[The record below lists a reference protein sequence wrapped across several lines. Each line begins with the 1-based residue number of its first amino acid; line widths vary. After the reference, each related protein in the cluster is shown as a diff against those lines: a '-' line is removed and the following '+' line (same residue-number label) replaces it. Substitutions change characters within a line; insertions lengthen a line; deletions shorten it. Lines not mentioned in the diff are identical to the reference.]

1 MKRKFPKA
9 PFAALLALSVAAM
22 STTALAASSSELSGK
37 WYESA
42 MTTWME
48 HGIIKGYEDGS
59 VQPERSI
66 TRGEMAVMLDRIMDY
81 QSKAKN
87 SYTDLSTDNYS
98 TDAILG
104 ASAAGVLKGYDD
116 GTVRPNEKITREQA
130 AVMLSRVMKLD
141 GTNTASAGYQDQ
153 DKVSSF
159 AVSSVNAMKAA
170 GYMKGDA
177 NGNFAPQSAVTR
189 AEIATVLD
197 NIFKGYYNKAE
208 TYTGTVSGSAV
219 INTSGV
225 ILKDMT
231 ITGNLVIA
239 EGVAN
244 GDATLEN
251 VTVKGA
257 VIVRG
262 GGTNS
267 IHITGN
273 SSIANISAARTDGA
287 VRIAVEGSAVVSTV
301 VADNAVVLDGT
312 IGSVTVACAAAPVTI
327 NGKVDSVVVAETA
340 QGATLKV
347 AEKATVGTLTTSAP
361 KTSVEISGTVKTVTT
376 TKTATSAAVTTTATA
391 KVDTVVA
398 NGTGTAIS
406 GTGKV
411 ANVSAAADNVKVDT
425 SGTKVTVD
433 SSASGVTAGGKD
445 VSGGSSTTVPDTGSG
460 SGSSGGGGGGSSTT
474 TTYKLDVSIT
484 DGTKTVNS
492 SADYQLS
499 SEKIVNAL
507 GTAYS
512 SKVTELKAAFGG
524 SLGLYAIAEEGM
536 AARSDATK
544 WAAFVEKYKNNVTGN
559 GMDLVKDL
567 DQTLANMT
575 LSTSYQLAYTPVAGT
590 TYTVTFSVVR
600 K

>member
-1 MKRKFPKA
+1 MKRKFSKA
-9 PFAALLALSVAAM
+9 PFAVLLALSVAAM
-22 STTALAASSSELSGK
+22 STSALAATSSELSGK
-37 WYESA
+37 WYEGA
-42 MTTWME
+42 MSTWME
-48 HGIIKGYEDGS
+48 RGIIKGYEDGS

-66 TRGEMAVMLDRIMDY
+66 TRGEMAVVLDRVMDY

-312 IGSVTVACAAAPVTI
+312 IGSVTVAGAAAPITI

-347 AEKATVGTLTTSAP
+347 AEKATVGTLTISAP

-460 SGSSGGGGGGSSTT
+460 SGSSGGGGGGGSTT

-544 WAAFVEKYKNNVTGN
+544 WAAFVEKYENEVTGD
-559 GMDLVKDL
+559 GMDLVEDL
-567 DQTLANMT
+567 DQTLADMT
-575 LSTSYQLAYTPVAGT
+575 LDTSYQLQYTPVAGT
-590 TYTVTFSVVR
+590 TYTVTFRVVR